1 MTWRLES
8 PLGALALETQGDA
21 VVRLDFVEDCD
32 APAPQEG
39 LALEAS
45 RQLAAYFDGSRRTFD
60 LPVHPLGTEF
70 QQRVWAALQEIPY
83 GETRRYLDLA
93 RPLGDANATR
103 AVGAANGQNPI
114 AIVIPCHR
122 VIGANGKLTGYA
134 GGLERKRRLLELEG
148 ALARTLWT

>member
-1 MTWRLES
+1 MTWRIES

-21 VVRLDFVEDCD
+21 IVRLDFVEDCD

-39 LALEAS
+39 VALEAA
-45 RQLAAYFDGSRRTFD
+45 RQLAAYFEGGLRAFD
-60 LPVHPLGTEF
+60 LPVRPQGTEF
-70 QQRVWAALQEIPY
+70 QQRVWSALQGIPY
-83 GETRRYLDLA
+83 GKTRSYLDLA
-93 RPLGDANATR
+93 RQLGDANATR

-114 AIVIPCHR
+114 AIFIPCHR
-122 VIGANGKLTGYA
+122 VIGTNGKLTGYA